1 MPGSS
6 SSSPSRQPRARRD
19 NSPAVLPRAVD
30 RHGTRT
36 CAGCGQ
42 RVEDGREVLVRI
54 VFGPDGDLAV
64 DSGEGTFGRGAYVHP
79 VLACVTRGGDKG
91 VARRQPRPEGDGSQ
105 DHPRKAAVTIG
116 GEPLSA
122 ASLRAAVSDAYRRR
136 LLGLVAA
143 ARRGRSIAIGADAA
157 CAALASGE
165 AKLVVVA
172 TDAAAAASR
181 TEVREAVAAGRA
193 ASWGSK
199 VQLGELVDGGR
210 EDGVAVVAFLDPRIA
225 AAVRDAVHVVDGL
238 RSSGA
243 CPPGAAASGPRS

>member
-6 SSSPSRQPRARRD
+6 SSSPTRQPRARRGD
-19 NSPAVLPRAVD
+19 PAAASPGVVD
-30 RHGTRT
+30 RHRTRT

-42 RVEDGREVLVRI
+42 RVEDGRDVLVRI
-54 VFGPDGDLAV
+54 VFGPDGELAI

-91 VARRQPRPEGDGSQ
+91 VARRALRPEGDA
-105 DHPRKAAVTIG
+105 PRMPLSIG

-122 ASLRAAVSDAYRRR
+122 ASLRAAVADAYRRR
-136 LLGLVAA
+136 LLGLVTA

-181 TEVREAVAAGRA
+181 TEVRDAIAGGRA
-193 ASWGSK
+193 ASWGTK
-199 VQLGELVDGGR
+199 LDLGELVDGGR

-238 RSSGA
+238 RTSGA
-243 CPPGAAASGPRS
+243 DASGPRASGPRS